1 MDNKIVRKNIRV
13 GAGLKS
19 YSGNNAADSKTT
31 TENSA
36 AINVEQ
42 PAKKNA
48 AGYKARRIAVNLAIF
63 VLISIAVIT
72 ASGAFSAKDPTIIPD
87 VVLKAKE
94 HSLLFVTLGVTNLNG
109 VWGEWHKAM
118 ITSGEGVSY
127 SGYELN
133 KSFLQVMIEQ
143 ASLHNVYII
152 YTDNIN
158 GDEYS
163 VSMDMDQKNG
173 DFRDNLPATAA
184 MKSAWNGTAAADPN
198 PWDYEKDLPVWTSY
212 APIYDMDAEIVA
224 LLAIDYPTPGIHSF
238 PEWNR
243 SSKKWNGLPVE

>member
-1 MDNKIVRKNIRV
+1 MDKEITKNITSADV
-13 GAGLKS
+13 DPEFNIENYA
-19 YSGNNAADSKTT
+19 NDSKTT
-31 TENSA
+31 TENSTA
-36 AINVEQ
+36 LGLEQ
-42 PAKKNA
+42 PAEKKA
-48 AGYKARRIAVNLAIF
+48 TRHKARRFAAYLAII
-63 VLISIAVIT
+63 VLISMAVIT
-72 ASGAFSAKDPTIIPD
+72 ASGAFNTEDPSIIPS

-94 HSLLFVTLGVTNLNG
+94 HSLLFVTLGATNLNG
-109 VWGEWHKAM
+109 LWGEWHKTM
-118 ITSGEGVSY
+118 IASGENSSY

-152 YTDNIN
+152 YTDNVD

-163 VSMDMDQKNG
+163 VSMDLDEKNG
-173 DFRDNLPATAA
+173 DFHDNLPATAA

-198 PWDYEKDLPVWTSY
+198 PWDYEKDVPVWTSY